1 MRRDLAI
8 IALLATTALTLA
20 CGDDTQTS
28 GTGDTAITS
37 ASQPTTSATTTDP
50 LPTTTAALPTTGA
63 TTTDSGTS
71 TTNDGPRLDLP
82 IPDAG
87 GPVQCAAEQHTPC
100 DEVDGDPI
108 EAIGLCPGEAV
119 VTGGFN
125 GHAEGLRVLS
135 QWGEAA
141 TFTPREG
148 QSFLAIST
156 GDLGQLHDVPKD
168 EGDVAYHCNSWF
180 EGGDGMDTTKLPPPL
195 TTKAVQG
202 DCLDDPSLLGTGDC
216 SKSIQA
222 QFNQSGFKY
231 DYQELRLSLTVPA
244 GAESLS
250 LDFAF
255 LTKEYPI
262 WKDRPYNDMFVAW
275 LESEHWTGN
284 IAFDMQG
291 NPLSLNAAFLELYD
305 DQGDLPEFAGTCMRY
320 SAGTRW
326 LTSTADVVP
335 GESID
340 LILAIFDLDDVNWDS
355 FVLVDNVRWSCGDAP
370 GPITEPAG

>member
-1 MRRDLAI
+1 MRRPL
-8 IALLATTALTLA
+8 ALLLLTTVASA
-20 CGDDTQTS
+20 CGDDTGTHS
-28 GTGDTAITS
+28 TGDTAITS
-37 ASQPTTSATTTDP
+37 ASQPGSSSGETTSGGVI
-50 LPTTTAALPTTGA
+50 PTTAGTGTDDSAGTTA
-63 TTTDSGTS
+63 
-71 TTNDGPRLDLP
+71 DGPRLDLP

-87 GPVQCAAEQHTPC
+87 GPAQCAAEQHTPC
-100 DEVDGDPI
+100 DAVDGDPI
-108 EAIGLCPGEAV
+108 TAIGLGCPGEALV
-119 VTGGFN
+119 SGGFN
-125 GHAEGLRVLS
+125 GHAEGLRVID
-135 QWGEAA
+135 QWGQAA

-148 QSFLAIST
+148 QSFLVLST
-156 GDLGQLHDVPKD
+156 GDLAQRGDVPKD
-168 EGDVAYHCNSWF
+168 EADVAYHCNSWF
-180 EGGDGMDTTKLPPPL
+180 AGGDGMDTTKLPPPL

-202 DCLDDPSLLGTGDC
+202 DCLQDPSLLGTGDC
-216 SKSIQA
+216 SKSIQD

-231 DYQELRLSLTVPA
+231 DYQELRLQLTVPA

-355 FVLVDNVRWSCGDAP
+355 FVLVDNVRFGCGDAP

>member
-1 MRRDLAI
+1 MRRPL
-8 IALLATTALTLA
+8 ALLLLTALAPA
-20 CGDDTQTS
+20 CGDDNSS
-28 GTGDTAITS
+28 GNDSTNPTITS
-37 ASQPTTSATTTDP
+37 ASQPGTTTDP
-50 LPTTTAALPTTGA
+50 ATTADPIPTTGA
-63 TTTDSGTS
+63 TTTGPIDDSGT
-71 TTNDGPRLDLP
+71 TAEGPRLDLP

-87 GPVQCAAEQHTPC
+87 GPAECAAEQHTPC

-108 EAIGLCPGEAV
+108 EAIGLCPGEAT

-135 QWGEAA
+135 QWGQAA

-148 QSFLAIST
+148 QSFLVLST
-156 GDLGQLHDVPKD
+156 GDLAQRSDVPAD

-180 EGGDGMDTTKLPPPL
+180 AGGDGMDTTKLPPPL
-195 TTKAVQG
+195 TTKSVDG
-202 DCLDDPSLLGTGDC
+202 DCLGDPSLLGTGDC
-216 SKSIQA
+216 SNSIQQ
-222 QFNQSGFKY
+222 QFDQSGFKY
-231 DYQELRLSLTVPA
+231 DYQELRLTLTVPP

-355 FVLVDNVRWSCGDAP
+355 FVLVDNVRWGCGDTP

>member
-1 MRRDLAI
+1 MRRPL
-8 IALLATTALTLA
+8 ALLALTLTA
-20 CGDDTQTS
+20 CGDATSTASTSDTT
-28 GTGDTAITS
+28 ITS
-37 ASQPTTSATTTDP
+37 ASQPGTTTPDDPGTTGAIPTTTTPTTAPVDDSTSATT
-50 LPTTTAALPTTGA
+50 A
-63 TTTDSGTS
+63 
-71 TTNDGPRLDLP
+71 DGPRLDLP

-87 GPVQCAAEQHTPC
+87 GPAQCAAEQHTPC
-100 DEVDGDPI
+100 DKVDGDPVQ
-108 EAIGLCPGEAV
+108 AIGLCPGEAT

-125 GHAEGLRVLS
+125 GHQEGMRVLS

-168 EGDVAYHCNSWF
+168 AGDVAYHCNSWF
-180 EGGDGMDTTKLPPPL
+180 EGGDGMDTTTLPPPL
-195 TTKAVQG
+195 TTKSVKG

-216 SKSIQA
+216 SKSIQS

-231 DYQELRLSLTVPA
+231 DYQELRLKLTVPA

-284 IAFDMQG
+284 IAFDQQG

-305 DQGDLPEFAGTCMRY
+305 DQGTLPEFAGTCMRY

-355 FVLVDNVRWSCGDAP
+355 FVLVDNVRWGCGDAP